1 MQICLWT
8 KFFALLELVAL
19 NTLASDV
26 HVAVNVSQT
35 NTVPNRGML
44 PYQHKVQAH
53 QRTLTKDKLNILP
66 VEDAEALM
74 ERLIDS
80 LDWWENWLS
89 YHVTGQAGECF
100 WDDEGAMR
108 AYAKIQR
115 TCERGRRAFY
125 KLWGYIKGGYWY
137 CAYNA
142 LIIKSKNQDLPDQ
155 GLDPGNYYCK
165 PYIIPPYMQLGNIGP
180 GGNGVTKKVAG
191 GTPGGIRG
199 VSSCYVCSDPTANC
213 EKNCGTVI
221 RCSDANPTLPPE
233 TEYVCTEV
241 TAAGHVARG
250 CLRKQEADM
259 IFGDKDCAEGA
270 QGQQKMCQ
278 CYTDVCNS
286 GLLEGHDTCEA

>member
-35 NTVPNRGML
+35 NTVQKGGNM
-44 PYQHKVQAH
+44 QTCDSACMEAIAKA
-53 QRTLTKDKLNILP
+53 
-66 VEDAEALM
+66 AEAAINL
-74 ERLIDS
+74 LIQS
-80 LDWWENWLS
+80 LYYWENMFS
-89 YHVTGQAGECF
+89 YHIVDEGGECF
-100 WDDEGAMR
+100 WDDEKGR
-108 AYAKIQR
+108 DSYAKVHR
-115 TCERGRRAFY
+115 TCEHGRRSFY
-125 KLWGYIKGGYWY
+125 RRFMLLKDGDWY
-137 CAYNA
+137 CAYNTRIVKA
-142 LIIKSKNQDLPDQ
+142 IWWDIPGL
-155 GLDPGNYYCK
+155 GLDEEGYECPKQPRMPTN
-165 PYIIPPYMQLGNIGP
+165 IIPPMPTNITEQFGIIGP
-180 GGNGVTKKVAG
+180 GRNGVTKKVAG
-191 GTPGGIRG
+191 GTPGAIRG